1 MGILRDCACKHGS
14 LLIEVNGNME
24 QKQSDFAKT
33 KISKHPEQFHIRLV
47 WCLVSGILEEFC
59 LFVLKSTALII
70 KNIKQRKLDINWK
83 IYV

>member
-33 KISKHPEQFHIRLV
+33 KFSEHLEQFHIRLF
-47 WCLVSGILEEFC
+47 WCLVSDILEEFC
-59 LFVLKSTALII
+59 MFVLKSVA
-70 KNIKQRKLDINWK
+70 
-83 IYV
+83 